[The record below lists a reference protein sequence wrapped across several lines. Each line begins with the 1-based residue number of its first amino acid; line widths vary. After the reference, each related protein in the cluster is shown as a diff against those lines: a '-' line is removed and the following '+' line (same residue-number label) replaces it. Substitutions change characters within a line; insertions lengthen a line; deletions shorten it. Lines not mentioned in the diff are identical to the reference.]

1 MEFTADQQLSVVLSS
16 HLVADL
22 ERVCDYLIVLV
33 ASRVRV
39 AGEVDRLLAA
49 HRLLSGPRRDPAALP
64 RDWEVISASRT
75 DRQSTL
81 LVRTEEPIIDPAW
94 SVAEV
99 GLEDI
104 VLAYMG
110 GPAGDGAPARIGR

>member
-1 MEFTADQQLSVVLSS
+1 
-16 HLVADL
+16 
-22 ERVCDYLIVLV
+22 
-33 ASRVRV
+33 
-39 AGEVDRLLAA
+39 
-49 HRLLSGPRRDPAALP
+49 LSGPRRDSARLPASQ
-64 RDWEVISASRT
+64 RVIEESHT

-81 LVRTEEPIIDPAW
+81 LVHTEEAIIDPAW

-110 GPAGDGAPARIGR
+110 RAAGAGAPTRASG